1 MKEQIKNVM
10 KRAFELEDISD
21 DVSMENC
28 DKWDSL
34 NHLNLIMQLEEEF
47 NVSLEPEDIAIM
59 RSIDDIEVVLNRM
72 LKV

>member
-34 NHLNLIMQLEEEF
+34 NHLNLIMELEEEF
-47 NVSLEPEDIAIM
+47 NVSLEPEDIAVM
-59 RSIDDIEVVLNRM
+59 RSVDEIEVVLNRM